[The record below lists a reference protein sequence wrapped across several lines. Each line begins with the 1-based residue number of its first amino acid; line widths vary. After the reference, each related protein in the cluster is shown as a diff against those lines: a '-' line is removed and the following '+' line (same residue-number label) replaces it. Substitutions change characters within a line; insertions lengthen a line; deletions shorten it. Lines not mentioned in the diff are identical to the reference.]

1 MKKIVVAFTVILF
14 VVVSLAYAEDRGTP
28 AEAKAMLDKAVAF
41 YKANGPEKAVA
52 AFNDPKGPFVHKDL
66 YIFAVDM
73 KGKIIAHSIKPGLI
87 GKSSREI
94 RDADE
99 MDFIDMMVTVAKTKG
114 AGTVDYRWENPET
127 LVVEKKTS
135 YIEKVD
141 GLVLGCGYF
150 KAYDWQRSAKPFE
163 SPEWWQR

>member
-1 MKKIVVAFTVILF
+1 MKKIVVAITVILF
-14 VVVSLAYAEDRGTP
+14 VAVSLAYAEDRGTP

-41 YKANGPEKAVA
+41 YKKNGPEIAVVA
-52 AFNDPKGPFVHKDL
+52 LNNPKGLFVYKDL
-66 YIFAVDM
+66 YVFAVDM

-87 GKSSREI
+87 GKGPREI

-99 MDFIDMMVTVAKTKG
+99 VDFLDMMVAVAKTKG
-114 AGTVDYRWENPET
+114 KGTVNYRWENPET

-141 GLVLGCGYF
+141 GVILGCGYF
-150 KAYDWQRSAKPFE
+150 EAYDWQRSAKPFE
-163 SPEWWQR
+163 SPQWWK